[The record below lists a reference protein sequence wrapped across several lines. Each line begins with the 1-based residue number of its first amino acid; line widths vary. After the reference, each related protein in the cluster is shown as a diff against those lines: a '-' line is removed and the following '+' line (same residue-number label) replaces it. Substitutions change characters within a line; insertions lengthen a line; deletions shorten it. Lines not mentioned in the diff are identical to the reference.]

1 VGLPAVGRSLNIFIM
16 NRRKML
22 HNSALLIGGVCL
34 CKNALGLDIPQST
47 CCYTPD
53 IEPESIKQMDKC
65 INIDLSKAPSLAKK
79 GHAAYVNSDDGN
91 LKFIVVRV
99 KKNEFYALSRFC
111 THGRQAISY
120 VAERKLLQ
128 CNSYNHSLFDLDG
141 SVWKGPAPDP
151 IKVYPVKYKDN
162 TLDIFYT

>member
-1 VGLPAVGRSLNIFIM
+1 M

-22 HNSALLIGGVCL
+22 KSSLLISGGVCM
-34 CKNALGLDIPQST
+34 CHNTVGFDNPKST

-53 IEPESIKQMDKC
+53 IEPESVTHKKNSI
-65 INIDLSKAPSLAKK
+65 IIDLLKASSLNQK
-79 GHAAYVNSDDGN
+79 GQAAYVDIKDGN
-91 LKFIVVRV
+91 LKIIVVRA
-99 KKNEFYALSRFC
+99 KKNAFYALSRFC

-120 VAERKLLQ
+120 VSERKLLQ

-151 IKVYPVKYKDN
+151 ILTYPVEYSKDQ
-162 TLDIFYT
+162 LEIFYG

>member
-1 VGLPAVGRSLNIFIM
+1 M

-22 HNSALLIGGVCL
+22 KSSMLITGGICMCQNSFGFDNP
-34 CKNALGLDIPQST
+34 KST

-53 IEPESIKQMDKC
+53 IEPESITQNNKS
-65 INIDLSKAPSLAKK
+65 IIIDLSKALSIAQK
-79 GHAAYVNSDDGN
+79 GDAAFVDSHDGD
-91 LKFIVVRV
+91 LKIIVVRA
-99 KKNEFYALSRFC
+99 KKNVFYALSRFC

-141 SVWKGPAPDP
+141 SVWKGPAPEP
-151 IKVYPVKYKDN
+151 IQAYPVEYRDGK
-162 TLDIFYT
+162 LEIFYS

>member
-1 VGLPAVGRSLNIFIM
+1 M

-22 HNSALLIGGVCL
+22 KSSLLISGGVCM
-34 CKNALGLDIPQST
+34 CHNTFGFDIPKST

-53 IEPESIKQMDKC
+53 IEPESITQKNKS
-65 INIDLSKAPSLAKK
+65 IVIDLSKAPSLEQK
-79 GHAAYVNSDDGN
+79 GQAAYVDSYDGN
-91 LKFIVVRV
+91 LKIIVVRA
-99 KKNEFYALSRFC
+99 KKNAFYALSRFC

-141 SVWKGPAPDP
+141 SVWKGPAPNP
-151 IKVYPVKYKDN
+151 ILTYPVEYSKGQ
-162 TLDIFYT
+162 LEIFYS